1 MKSVKVFGL
10 IITAIAL
17 FPAASFADN
26 VSGKT
31 QETNLDSTTIGH
43 GNVSVTET
51 KQSILELQ
59 QAGQRGTNVGGTSQL
74 INGNNTTI
82 GDGNIK
88 VKRAAQD
95 ATSLQQTK

>member
-1 MKSVKVFGL
+1 VRAGE
-10 IITAIAL
+10 
-17 FPAASFADN
+17 P
-26 VSGKT
+26 
-31 QETNLDSTTIGH
+31 
-43 GNVSVTET
+43 
-51 KQSILELQ
+51 QSILELQ